1 MTKKL
6 LDQLIPDF
14 KKALSKGMEKAAD
27 EVVVGLQDV
36 GPHWTGQFAASWG
49 IAVGQTTIPGVAP
62 LQDTWLMKART
73 KNKSAPYSPIFR
85 RTASGLEGYTI
96 GNLTDYKL
104 YAMDILPTSG
114 VKRGDKPGRTAD
126 KDWFRKF
133 TVKNKSG
140 RMTKIIDQALT
151 DEFNKYQT

>member
-1 MTKKL
+1 MTKKSL
-6 LDQLIPDF
+6 EQLIPDVR
-14 KKALSKGMEKAAD
+14 KALSKGMEKAAD

-49 IAVGQTTIPGVAP
+49 IAVGQTTIPGVTP
-62 LQDTWLMKART
+62 LQDTWLMKPRG
-73 KNKSAPYSPIFR
+73 KNQYQPIFR
-85 RTASGLEGYTI
+85 RNATGLEGYTI

-133 TVKNKSG
+133 TVRNKSS
-140 RMTKIIDQALT
+140 RLTKIIDEALT
-151 DEFNKYQT
+151 HEFNKYKT

>member
-1 MTKKL
+1 MTKKSL
-6 LDQLIPDF
+6 EQLIPDVR
-14 KKALSKGMEKAAD
+14 KALSKGMEKAAD

-49 IAVGQTTIPGVAP
+49 IAVGQTTIPGVTP
-62 LQDTWLMKART
+62 LQDTWLMNARG
-73 KNKSAPYSPIFR
+73 KNQYQPIFR
-85 RTASGLEGYTI
+85 RTATGLEGYTI

-133 TVKNKSG
+133 TVRNKSS
-140 RMTKIIDQALT
+140 RLTKIVDEALT
-151 DEFNKYQT
+151 HEFNKYKT

>member
-1 MTKKL
+1 MTKKSL
-6 LDQLIPDF
+6 EQLIPDVR
-14 KKALSKGMEKAAD
+14 KALSKGMEKAAD

-49 IAVGQTTIPGVAP
+49 IAVGQTTIPGVTP
-62 LQDTWLMKART
+62 LQDTWLMKPRG
-73 KNKSAPYSPIFR
+73 KNQYQPIFR
-85 RTASGLEGYTI
+85 RTATGLEGYTI

-133 TVKNKSG
+133 TVRNKSS
-140 RMTKIIDQALT
+140 RLTKIVDEALT
-151 DEFNKYQT
+151 HEFNKYKT

>member
-1 MTKKL
+1 MTKKSL
-6 LDQLIPDF
+6 EQLIPDVR
-14 KKALSKGMEKAAD
+14 KALSKGMEKAAD

-49 IAVGQTTIPGVAP
+49 IAVGQTTIPGVTP
-62 LQDTWLMKART
+62 LQDTWLMKPRG
-73 KNKSAPYSPIFR
+73 KNQYQPIFR
-85 RTASGLEGYTI
+85 RTATGLEGYTI

-114 VKRGDKPGRTAD
+114 TKRGDKPGRTAD

-133 TVKNKSG
+133 TVRNKSS
-140 RMTKIIDQALT
+140 RLTKIVDEALT
-151 DEFNKYQT
+151 HEFNKYKT